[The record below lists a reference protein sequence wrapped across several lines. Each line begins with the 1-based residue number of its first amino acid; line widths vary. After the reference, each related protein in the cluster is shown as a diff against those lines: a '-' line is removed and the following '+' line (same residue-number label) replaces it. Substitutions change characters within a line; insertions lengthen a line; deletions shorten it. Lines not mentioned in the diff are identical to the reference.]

1 MNLQKEI
8 QAIKKEIETKDNKIN
23 LLSMNNKILQGKVN
37 KLSQTTKNGFHFDHN
52 NNTNSINNNTNNAK
66 TNVNPKNIDN
76 KTLHKDKNKV
86 FIVAKPKQSQQSQ
99 QIQHLPGML
108 NGRQNSTNIRAK
120 NDFYKNNEDNLSNN
134 NEYGNR
140 SKYANLNQIKK
151 AQKRNNSNIN
161 NIKSQNNKNMNI
173 NITKSNYINKNYKN
187 SDKTNSLDNKY
198 KEIESKYKKEINKEM
213 KDDTLFDED
222 IINNFDI
229 KEEIIVGNSIEP
241 MEVVSN
247 MVSQTLKPKKNKQYN
262 LNDQS
267 LNTSQEKDF
276 QIIESYC
283 YLSGQKEDENNN
295 YDNSQANFN
304 KDNTIKE
311 NESKIENNQVQEL
324 HNHVQKIL
332 DEFN

>member
-1 MNLQKEI
+1 
-8 QAIKKEIETKDNKIN
+8 
-23 LLSMNNKILQGKVN
+23 
-37 KLSQTTKNGFHFDHN
+37 
-52 NNTNSINNNTNNAK
+52 
-66 TNVNPKNIDN
+66 
-76 KTLHKDKNKV
+76 
-86 FIVAKPKQSQQSQ
+86 
-99 QIQHLPGML
+99 
-108 NGRQNSTNIRAK
+108 
-120 NDFYKNNEDNLSNN
+120 
-134 NEYGNR
+134 
-140 SKYANLNQIKK
+140 
-151 AQKRNNSNIN
+151 
-161 NIKSQNNKNMNI
+161 MNI